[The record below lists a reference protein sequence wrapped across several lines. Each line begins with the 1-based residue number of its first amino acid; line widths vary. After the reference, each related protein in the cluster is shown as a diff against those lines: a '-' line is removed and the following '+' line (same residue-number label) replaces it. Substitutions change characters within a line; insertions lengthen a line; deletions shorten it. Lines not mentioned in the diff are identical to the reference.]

1 MVGGG
6 LRRDIDIEN
15 IKNIV
20 DTTKSSSN
28 EVDWKVIFRFTFKLW
43 FSRFLVFSELI
54 RVFNY
59 KIFIYSI
66 LMSVRMLLET
76 HLKRMKMYMVEI
88 NLIKRL
94 VTL

>member
-28 EVDWKVIFRFTFKLW
+28 EVDWKVICRF
-43 FSRFLVFSELI
+43 SSNYGLVGFI
-54 RVFNY
+54 VFP
-59 KIFIYSI
+59 
-66 LMSVRMLLET
+66 L
-76 HLKRMKMYMVEI
+76 
-88 NLIKRL
+88 
-94 VTL
+94 